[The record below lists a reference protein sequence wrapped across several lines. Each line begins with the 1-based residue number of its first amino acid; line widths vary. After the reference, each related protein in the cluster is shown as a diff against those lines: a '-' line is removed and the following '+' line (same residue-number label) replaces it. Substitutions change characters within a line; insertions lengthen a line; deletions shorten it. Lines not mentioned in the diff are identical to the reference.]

1 MTKATSSSAY
11 SSTSS
16 SSSRISSVNQNYD
29 DRHYKS
35 NSHLSSASDYDIE
48 NDAPIKLDTELS
60 RHARKLREPIL
71 RTVASGMN
79 AAPRLSSTT
88 ANNLTSVTSGSAQ
101 AFSHNSLPRSR
112 SRSRSGTPTDLI
124 SQATAALSYR
134 SGTVASSR
142 KSIQQSNAESLAAVV
157 STESPR
163 AKSSYKPL
171 SSQLAALQK
180 KKAFY

>member
-60 RHARKLREPIL
+60 RHARKL

-163 AKSSYKPL
+163 VKSSYKPL